1 MCLAFAFADIHHQ
14 QQRKNGN
21 SSSSVEH
28 LFRTV
33 FFYYLVLFIF
43 LLNGSVLPPYLR
55 IIVDYVAV
63 VFVSWHVAFAKNH
76 SRRKFFFH
84 FHFVCSFRRHTSSW
98 LPFHSSFRS
107 TFLLCCA
114 MSFNAPA
121 SHSQTG
127 FWNRIRSHT
136 TKAEKMKWKNCLRH
150 SESTKLKIVLL
161 LLLCFFRSLS
171 LASSFIC
178 NNNSE
183 VSSAQLGSSEFPA
196 KISNEFTSFALCFF

>member
-107 TFLLCCA
+107 TFVLCA
-114 MSFNAPA
+114 VLWVSMHLRVILRRAFEIESV
-121 SHSQTG
+121 HTQQKRRK
-127 FWNRIRSHT
+127 WNG
-136 TKAEKMKWKNCLRH
+136 
-150 SESTKLKIVLL
+150 KI
-161 LLLCFFRSLS
+161 
-171 LASSFIC
+171 A
-178 NNNSE
+178 
-183 VSSAQLGSSEFPA
+183 
-196 KISNEFTSFALCFF
+196 